1 MASLMSLPPVSPG
14 SARLLDTTLNSGRGL
29 RSRIVERPGLAL
41 SPAALSE
48 LVEDVRSIA
57 RSVLGERDLAYGVF
71 SGDPE
76 TMARTVLTIV
86 YEKRSGRPVAFNA
99 LAILDADLA
108 GRPVEILHLG
118 LVMVRP
124 DVRGGGLSATLY
136 GLTCV
141 LLFVR
146 RQCRP
151 MWISSVTQVPAVV
164 GMVAET
170 FSDVF
175 PGQPSA
181 RRSFQHRRLA
191 SQIMRRWRHAFGVSE
206 DAGYDEDRFVIT
218 DAYRGGSDELK
229 KTFNQAAK
237 HRDAAYNAL
246 CAAELDYG
254 RGDDLLQIGQIDMRA
269 AGRYL
274 AKVAPPDS
282 LMGLIGGFA
291 LMMAQTAVLPLVHWL
306 DHRQAWGTLRA
317 WKT

>member
-1 MASLMSLPPVSPG
+1 MSKP
-14 SARLLDTTLNSGRGL
+14 AAMRLLDTSLGAGPGL

-41 SPAALSE
+41 APAELAA
-48 LVEDVRSIA
+48 LVEDVRSVA
-57 RSVLGERDLAYGVF
+57 RSVLGDRELAYGVL

-76 TMARTVLTIV
+76 TLSRTVLTVV
-86 YEKRSGRPVAFNA
+86 YEKRTGRPVAFNA
-99 LAILDADLA
+99 LAILDAQLG
-108 GRPVEILHLG
+108 GRPVEVLHLG

-124 DVRGGGLSATLY
+124 DVRGSGLSATLY

-141 LLFVR
+141 LLFIR

-151 MWISSVTQVPAVV
+151 VWISSVTQVPAVV

-175 PGQPSA
+175 PGKPAA
-181 RRSFQHRRLA
+181 RRSFHHERLA
-191 SQIMRRWRHAFGVSE
+191 RQIMQRWRHAFGVGDSAGF
-206 DAGYDEDRFVIT
+206 DAERFVIT
-218 DAYRGGSDELK
+218 DAYTGGSDELK
-229 KTFNQAAK
+229 KSFDQAAP

-254 RGDDLLQIGQIDMRA
+254 RGDDLLQIGQIDMAA

-274 AKVAPPDS
+274 GKVAPADS
-282 LMGLIGGFA
+282 VAGLLGGFA
-291 LMMAQTAVLPLVHWL
+291 LLMAQAALLPLVHWL
-306 DHRQAWGTLRA
+306 DHTQPWGSLRA

>member
-1 MASLMSLPPVSPG
+1 MSKPV
-14 SARLLDTTLNSGRGL
+14 ALRLLDTTVSAGPGL

-41 SPAALSE
+41 APADLAA

-57 RSVLGERDLAYGVF
+57 RSVLGERDLTYGLF
-71 SGDPE
+71 SGDSE
-76 TMARTVLTIV
+76 ALSRTVLTVV
-86 YEKRSGRPVAFNA
+86 YEKRGGRPVAFNA
-99 LAILDADLA
+99 LAVLDADL
-108 GRPVEILHLG
+108 GGQSVEILHLG

-151 MWISSVTQVPAVV
+151 VWVSSVTQVPAVV

-170 FSDVF
+170 FSDVY
-175 PGQPSA
+175 PGRPAA
-181 RRSFQHRRLA
+181 RRSFHHERLA
-191 SQIMRRWRHAFGVSE
+191 RQIMKRWRHAFGVGD
-206 DAGYDEDRFVIT
+206 DAGFDTDRFVIT
-218 DAYRGGSDELK
+218 DAYTGGSDELK
-229 KTFNQAAK
+229 KTFASAAK
-237 HRDAAYNAL
+237 HRQAIYNDL
-246 CAAELDYG
+246 CAEELDYG

-274 AKVAPPDS
+274 AKIAPPDTVP
-282 LMGLIGGFA
+282 GLVGGLA
-291 LMMAQTAVLPLVHWL
+291 LLLIQAALLPLVHWL
-306 DHRQAWGTLRA
+306 DHTRPWGSLRA

>member
-1 MASLMSLPPVSPG
+1 MSKP
-14 SARLLDTTLNSGRGL
+14 AAMRLLDTTLGAGRGL
-29 RSRIVERPGLAL
+29 RSRIVERPALAL
-41 SPAALSE
+41 PADE
-48 LVEDVRSIA
+48 LAGLIEDVRSVA
-57 RSVLGERDLAYGVF
+57 RSVLGDRDLTYGVF
-71 SGDPE
+71 SGDAE
-76 TMARTVLTIV
+76 TLSRTVLTIV
-86 YEKRSGRPVAFNA
+86 YEKRSGRPIAFNA
-99 LAILDADLA
+99 LALLDADLG
-108 GRPVEILHLG
+108 GRPVEVLHLG

-151 MWISSVTQVPAVV
+151 LWISSVTQVPAVV

-175 PGQPSA
+175 PGRPA
-181 RRSFQHRRLA
+181 VRRSFQHERLA
-191 SQIMRRWRHAFGVSE
+191 RQIMAGWRHAFGVGDE
-206 DAGYDEDRFVIT
+206 AGFDAERFVVT
-218 DAYRGGSDELK
+218 DAYTGGSDELK
-229 KTFNQAAK
+229 KTFDQAAK
-237 HRDAAYNAL
+237 HRDARYNDL
-246 CAAELDYG
+246 CERELDYG

-282 LMGLIGGFA
+282 LGGLIGGFA
-291 LMMAQTAVLPLVHWL
+291 LLAVQTALLPLVHWL
-306 DHRQAWGTLRA
+306 DDTQPWGSLRA

>member
-1 MASLMSLPPVSPG
+1 MSKPAAV
-14 SARLLDTTLNSGRGL
+14 RLLDTTLNSGRGL

-41 SPAALSE
+41 APAELAS
-48 LVEDVRSIA
+48 LVEDVRAIA
-57 RSVLGERDLAYGVF
+57 HSVLGERDLAYGVF
-71 SGDPE
+71 SGDAE
-76 TMARTVLTIV
+76 TLSRTVLTVV
-86 YEKRSGRPVAFNA
+86 YDKKTGRPVAFNA
-99 LAILDADLA
+99 LAILDADLG
-108 GRPVEILHLG
+108 GRAVEILHLG

-151 MWISSVTQVPAVV
+151 LWISSVTQVPAVV

-175 PGQPSA
+175 PGRPAA
-181 RRSFQHRRLA
+181 RRSFQHERLA
-191 SQIMRRWRHAFGVSE
+191 RQIMGRWRHAFGVGE
-206 DAGYDEDRFVIT
+206 EAGFDEDRFVIT
-218 DAYRGGSDELK
+218 EAYTGGSDELK
-229 KTFNQAAK
+229 KTFDQAAK
-237 HRDAAYNAL
+237 HRNAIYNTL
-246 CAAELDYG
+246 CARELDYD

-282 LMGLIGGFA
+282 VLGLMGGFA
-291 LMMAQTAVLPLVHWL
+291 LLMVQAALLPLVHWL
-306 DHRQAWGTLRA
+306 DHTQPWGSLRA

>member
-1 MASLMSLPPVSPG
+1 MSKPAKP
-14 SARLLDTTLNSGRGL
+14 RLLDTTVGAGPGL

-41 SPAALSE
+41 APADLHG
-48 LVEDVRSIA
+48 LVDEVRSIA
-57 RSVLGERDLAYGVF
+57 RSVLGERDLSYGIF

-76 TMARTVLTIV
+76 TLSRTVLTVV

-99 LAILDADLA
+99 LAVLHADL
-108 GRPVEILHLG
+108 GGQSVEVLHLG

-151 MWISSVTQVPAVV
+151 LWVSSVTQVPAVV

-170 FSDVF
+170 FSDVYPAR
-175 PGQPSA
+175 PGA
-181 RRSFQHRRLA
+181 RRSFQHERLA
-191 SQIMRRWRHAFGVSE
+191 RQIMGRWRHAFGVGD
-206 DAGYDEDRFVIT
+206 DAGFDADRFVIT
-218 DAYRGGSDELK
+218 DAYTGGSDELK
-229 KTFNQAAK
+229 KTFNNAAK
-237 HRDAAYNAL
+237 HRIDIYNDL

-269 AGRYL
+269 ASRYL
-274 AKVAPPDS
+274 AKVAPPDTVLGLLGRVAL
-282 LMGLIGGFA
+282 LMI
-291 LMMAQTAVLPLVHWL
+291 QAVLLPLVHWL
-306 DHRQAWGTLRA
+306 DHTQPWGSLRA